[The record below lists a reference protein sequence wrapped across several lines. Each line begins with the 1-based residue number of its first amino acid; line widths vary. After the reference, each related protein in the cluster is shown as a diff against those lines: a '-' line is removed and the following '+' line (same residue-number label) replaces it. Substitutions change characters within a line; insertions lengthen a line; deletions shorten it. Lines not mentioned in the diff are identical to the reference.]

1 MERHCGNC
9 GAVVNEG
16 YRVCGNCG
24 SPVEAQ
30 AELVPAQPDAGYAP
44 VKSGNNKN
52 LIFIGAAV
60 VAVIAIVAIIIGVS
74 GNGYKKPI
82 KAMAKAY
89 EEGDFEDF
97 IEYYNED
104 YIDWYE
110 DLYGGDFED
119 SLDDDSVD
127 YLVGFIEE
135 ECGEGYKVKV
145 EYKDKEKYKKDDIED
160 FVDEME
166 DEYGLEY
173 KADDIKNLYELEVL
187 MTAKGDEELEL
198 FEGEIYV
205 GKIDGDWY
213 ILWEDMEMCEED
225 DFDKYLMEEMADELG
240 SYYDY
245 Y

>member
-1 MERHCGNC
+1 MENNYNYN
-9 GAVVNEG
+9 A
-16 YRVCGNCG
+16 
-24 SPVEAQ
+24 
-30 AELVPAQPDAGYAP
+30 PAAP
-44 VKSGNNKN
+44 VAPEQAPANNKN
-52 LIFIGAAV
+52 KLIIIAGVAV
-60 VAVIAIVAIIIGVS
+60 VAIIAIIAIIAGVAGS
-74 GNGYKKPI
+74 GYKKPV
-82 KAMAKAY
+82 KAMAKVY
-89 EEGDFEDF
+89 EEGNLEAC

-145 EYKDKEKYKKDDIED
+145 EYKDTEKYKKDDIED

>member
-1 MERHCGNC
+1 MENNYNYN
-9 GAVVNEG
+9 A
-16 YRVCGNCG
+16 
-24 SPVEAQ
+24 
-30 AELVPAQPDAGYAP
+30 PAAP
-44 VKSGNNKN
+44 VAPQQAPANNKN
-52 LIFIGAAV
+52 KLIIIAGVAV
-60 VAVIAIVAIIIGVS
+60 VAIIAIIAIIAGVAGS
-74 GNGYKKPI
+74 GYKKPI

-89 EEGDFEDF
+89 EEGDFEAC

-110 DLYGGDFED
+110 GLTGGDFED
-119 SLDDDSVD
+119 SLDNDSFEP
-127 YLVGFIEE
+127 LIGFIEE

-173 KADDIKNLYELEVL
+173 KADDIKKLYELEVL

-198 FEGEIYV
+198 YEGEIYV

-213 ILWEDMEMCEED
+213 VLWEDMEMCEE
-225 DFDKYLMEEMADELG
+225 LMEEMADEIG